1 MRKLLFWILVAAAAA
16 IGALALGLVWGHHLA
31 EAPVPEPAMGVV
43 ETFVLDDRTV
53 LAVLSEA
60 SDLVTIRESYITDG
74 HLTSHKDLWGVT
86 IPFTTDDTYVALHG
100 TIGYGIDLSRVTV
113 EVDDRHQIIYLAL
126 PAPQVIFNELEEGDT
141 VSEVL
146 HDSRLTETTME
157 EYTAFVDGL
166 KREQETL
173 LMNDP
178 AFRTRV
184 TEQTQD
190 VLTELLHKAD
200 PTAAYVVIYR

>member
-1 MRKLLFWILVAAAAA
+1 
-16 IGALALGLVWGHHLA
+16 
-31 EAPVPEPAMGVV
+31 
-43 ETFVLDDRTV
+43 
-53 LAVLSEA
+53 
-60 SDLVTIRESYITDG
+60 
-74 HLTSHKDLWGVT
+74 
-86 IPFTTDDTYVALHG
+86 
-100 TIGYGIDLSRVTV
+100 
-113 EVDDRHQIIYLAL
+113 
-126 PAPQVIFNELEEGDT
+126 
-141 VSEVL
+141 
-146 HDSRLTETTME
+146 ME

-190 VLTELLHKAD
+190 VLTELLHKAV